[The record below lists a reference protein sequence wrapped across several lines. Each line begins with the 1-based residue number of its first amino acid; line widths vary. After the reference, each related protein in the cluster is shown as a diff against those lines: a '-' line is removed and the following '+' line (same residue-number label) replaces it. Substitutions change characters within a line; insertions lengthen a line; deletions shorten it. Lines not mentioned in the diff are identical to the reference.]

1 VTFPS
6 INVCRMKQ
14 QAKERK
20 RGLRVMERLDSLRSE
35 ERDKVKQGKKPY
47 FMKNSVKNTIGLEE
61 R

>member
-1 VTFPS
+1 MIFPS
-6 INVCRMKQ
+6 IYVCRMKQ

-20 RGLRVMERLDSLRSE
+20 RGLRVLERLDSLRSE

>member
-1 VTFPS
+1 
-6 INVCRMKQ
+6 MKQ